1 MMKLTFIGEAVEELD
16 LATMRLKDRRVLMR
30 AVTRSSELVR
40 RQAMLNTQTVFANPT
55 GHLARSIMVHANES
69 TLSADIGPHVIY
81 GRIQE
86 LGGTIRPV
94 HAKMLAIPIGTMKGY
109 ARPTRLHI
117 RRINGSF
124 SCSTTPGAQYILK
137 DFVIIKPHPYLV
149 PARRQAGQH
158 RREFDRSPRRLRVMS
173 ELRQARR
180 FPGRIADGPEGV
192 DRGATR
198 KRGVPHRPLP
208 LGAP

>member
-69 TLSADIGPHVIY
+69 RLSADIGPHVIY

-94 HAKMLAIPIGTMKGY
+94 HAKMLAIPIGTLKGN
-109 ARPTRLHI
+109 ASTHDGLHI
-117 RRINGSF
+117 QRINGQAF
-124 SCSTTPGAQYILK
+124 LVDEQGTLQYVLRK
-137 DFVIIKPHPYLV
+137 FVIIRPRPYLS
-149 PARRQAGQH
+149 PALAAQDENIAA
-158 RREFDRSPRRLRVMS
+158 EFDAAIRSV
-173 ELRQARR
+173 
-180 FPGRIADGPEGV
+180 FGV
-192 DRGATR
+192 S
-198 KRGVPHRPLP
+198 
-208 LGAP
+208 

>member
-69 TLSADIGPHVIY
+69 RLSADIGPHVIY

-109 ARPTRLHI
+109 ARTHEGLHI
-117 RRINGSF
+117 RRINGKLF
-124 SCSTTPGAQYILK
+124 LFDDAGVAQYVLK
-137 DFVIIKPHPYLV
+137 AWVVIKPHPYLV
-149 PARRQAGQH
+149 PALAAQQDNIAA
-158 RREFDRSPRRLRVMS
+158 EFDRA
-173 ELRQARR
+173 LRQV
-180 FPGRIADGPEGV
+180 FGV
-192 DRGATR
+192 MQ
-198 KRGVPHRPLP
+198 
-208 LGAP
+208 

>member
-1 MMKLTFIGEAVEELD
+1 MMKLAFIGEAVEELD

-30 AVTRSSELVR
+30 AFTRSSELVR

-69 TLSADIGPHVIY
+69 RLSADIGPHVIY

-109 ARPTRLHI
+109 ARTHEGLHI
-117 RRINGSF
+117 QRANGQLF
-124 SCSTTPGAQYILK
+124 LFDDAGVAQYVLK
-137 DFVIIKPHPYLV
+137 AWVVIKPHPYLV
-149 PARRQAGQH
+149 PALAAQQDNIAA
-158 RREFDRSPRRLRVMS
+158 EFDRA
-173 ELRQARR
+173 LRQV
-180 FPGRIADGPEGV
+180 FGV
-192 DRGATR
+192 MQ
-198 KRGVPHRPLP
+198 
-208 LGAP
+208 

>member
-1 MMKLTFIGEAVEELD
+1 MTLTFIGEAVEELD

-109 ARPTRLHI
+109 ARTHEGLHI
-117 RRINGSF
+117 QRANGQLF
-124 SCSTTPGAQYILK
+124 LFDDAGVAQYVLK
-137 DFVIIKPHPYLV
+137 AWVVIKPHPYLV
-149 PARRQAGQH
+149 PALAAQQDNIAA
-158 RREFDRSPRRLRVMS
+158 EFDRA
-173 ELRQARR
+173 LRQV
-180 FPGRIADGPEGV
+180 FGV
-192 DRGATR
+192 MQ
-198 KRGVPHRPLP
+198 
-208 LGAP
+208 

>member
-69 TLSADIGPHVIY
+69 RLSADIGPHVIY

-109 ARPTRLHI
+109 ARTHEGLHI
-117 RRINGSF
+117 RRINGKLF
-124 SCSTTPGAQYILK
+124 LFDDAGVAQYILK

-149 PARRQAGQH
+149 PALAAQQDNIAA
-158 RREFDRSPRRLRVMS
+158 EFDRA
-173 ELRQARR
+173 LRQV
-180 FPGRIADGPEGV
+180 FGV
-192 DRGATR
+192 MQ
-198 KRGVPHRPLP
+198 
-208 LGAP
+208 

>member
-16 LATMRLKDRRVLMR
+16 LATMRLKDRRLLMR

-69 TLSADIGPHVIY
+69 RLSADIGPHVIY

-109 ARPTRLHI
+109 ARTHEGLHI
-117 RRINGSF
+117 RRINGKLF
-124 SCSTTPGAQYILK
+124 LFDDAGVAQYVLK
-137 DFVIIKPHPYLV
+137 AWVVIKPHPYLV
-149 PARRQAGQH
+149 PALAAQQDNIAA
-158 RREFDRSPRRLRVMS
+158 EFDRALRAVFGVM
-173 ELRQARR
+173 Q
-180 FPGRIADGPEGV
+180 
-192 DRGATR
+192 
-198 KRGVPHRPLP
+198 
-208 LGAP
+208 

>member
-1 MMKLTFIGEAVEELD
+1 MMKLTFIGEAVDELD

-69 TLSADIGPHVIY
+69 RLSADIGPHVIY

-109 ARPTRLHI
+109 ARTHEGLHI
-117 RRINGSF
+117 RRINGKLF
-124 SCSTTPGAQYILK
+124 LFDDAGVAQYVLK
-137 DFVIIKPHPYLV
+137 AWVVIKPHPYLV
-149 PARRQAGQH
+149 PALAAQQDNIAA
-158 RREFDRSPRRLRVMS
+158 EFDRALRAVFGVM
-173 ELRQARR
+173 Q
-180 FPGRIADGPEGV
+180 
-192 DRGATR
+192 
-198 KRGVPHRPLP
+198 
-208 LGAP
+208 